1 MLVAPLLRLLWCG
14 YVRVEGLHDLY
25 LSPAEARRLQGEL
38 APRVV
43 EGPHLDLSSVR
54 YVAGADV
61 STQGERGY
69 ATVVVLSFPGLSV
82 VEVRGFEAPLTFPYV
97 PGLLAFREI
106 PSIVGALEEVR
117 SEIDAVI
124 FDAHGFAHPRGL
136 GLASHLGLFLDV
148 PAVGCAKSR
157 LVGEHEETGV
167 EKGSTTDLVYRNKV
181 VGKVVRTRT
190 GVSPVY
196 VSVGNRIDLDGA
208 VDLVLRCCT
217 RYRLPETTRQA
228 HNAANRL
235 RRGEGPDLLPG

>member
-1 MLVAPLLRLLWCG
+1 MK
-14 YVRVEGLHDLY
+14 VEGLHDLD
-25 LSPAEARRLQGEL
+25 LSPSEARRLQGEL

-43 EGPHLDLSSVR
+43 DGPPLDLSSVR

-61 STQGERGY
+61 STQGEGGY
-69 ATVVVLSFPGLSV
+69 ATVVVLSFPDLSV

-106 PSIVGALEEVR
+106 PPLVGALEEVR
-117 SEIDAVI
+117 SEVDAMI
-124 FDAHGFAHPRGL
+124 FDAQGIAHQRGL

-148 PAVGCAKSR
+148 PTVGCAKSR
-157 LVGEHEETGV
+157 LVGVHEEPGV
-167 EKGSTTDLVYRNKV
+167 EKGSATDLVYRKQV

-196 VSVGNRIDLDGA
+196 ISVGNHIDLDSA
-208 VDLVLRCCT
+208 VDLVLACCT

-228 HNAANRL
+228 HNAANKL
-235 RRGEGPDLLPG
+235 RQGDGPPDLLSG

>member
-1 MLVAPLLRLLWCG
+1 MK
-14 YVRVEGLHDLY
+14 VEELHDLD
-25 LSPAEARRLQGEL
+25 LSPSEARRLQGEL

-43 EGPHLDLSSVR
+43 DGPPLDLSGVR
-54 YVAGADV
+54 CVAGADV

-69 ATVVVLSFPGLSV
+69 ATVVVLSFPELSV

-106 PSIVGALEEVR
+106 PPLVGALEEVR
-117 SEIDAVI
+117 SEVDAVI
-124 FDAHGFAHPRGL
+124 FDAQGIAHQRGL

-148 PAVGCAKSR
+148 PSVGCAKSR
-157 LVGEHEETGV
+157 LVGVHEEPGV
-167 EKGSTTDLVYRNKV
+167 EKGSATDLVYRGKV

-196 VSVGNRIDLDGA
+196 VSVGNRIDLDSA
-208 VDLVLRCCT
+208 VDLVLACCT

-228 HNAANRL
+228 HDAANRL
-235 RRGEGPDLLPG
+235 RRDGRPNLFSG